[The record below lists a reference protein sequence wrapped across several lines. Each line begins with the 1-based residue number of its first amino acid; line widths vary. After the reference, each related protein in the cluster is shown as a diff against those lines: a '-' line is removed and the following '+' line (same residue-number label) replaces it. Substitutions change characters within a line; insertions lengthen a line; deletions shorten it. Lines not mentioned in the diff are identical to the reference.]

1 MTTRI
6 ITFADKK
13 FAHTL
18 PRFLGE
24 ANQFRCIDS
33 CITYGEHDLPKQVR
47 RIIKPWLYRR
57 GYGYWMWKSYLI
69 QRELERLAF
78 GDILIWADAG
88 VVLNPKAERRLQ
100 EYIAMAMQS
109 PSGVVAFQESY
120 PERIYTKGDVFKH
133 FGVLGNPEY
142 TDTPQFWGG
151 VLIICKKPSS
161 TQLIDAWWSTAK
173 NVHDLIT
180 DRRSL
185 TPNYPEFIEN
195 RHDQSVLSMLL
206 KQYSVVALPAVTEL
220 ARNNY
225 DNVPFHPI
233 RNKQKTFLQNLKGK
247 LLLPMRYAIGLY
259 LKYIKHFDF
268 ASRVAW

>member
-109 PSGVVAFQESY
+109 PSGVVAFQDKY
-120 PERIYTKGDVFKH
+120 PERVYTKGDVFQY
-133 FGVLGNPEY
+133 FGLMDNVAY
-142 TDTPQFWGG
+142 TDTPQFLGG
-151 VLIICKKPSS
+151 VLVLRKTGK
-161 TQLIDAWWSTAK
+161 TVQLINDWWSSILK
-173 NVHDLIT
+173 RHDLIT
-180 DRRSL
+180 DQRSV

-195 RHDQSVLSMLL
+195 RHDQSVLSLLL
-206 KQYSVVALPAVTEL
+206 KQYSAVALPATEL
-220 ARNNY
+220 ARDNF
-225 DNVPFHPI
+225 DNVPFLPI
-233 RNKQKTFLQNLKGK
+233 RNKTKTSSQNLKGK

-268 ASRVAW
+268 AGRIAW